1 VDLFIFGFKDNP
13 QDISAHTVH
22 GFPELL
28 LKLLEIHPLLQKVEG
43 AFQNPLE
50 P

>member
-1 VDLFIFGFKDNP
+1 VDLLIFGFKDNP
-13 QDISAHTVH
+13 QSPHTVH

-28 LKLLEIHPLLQKVEG
+28 CKLLEIHPLLQKVEG

>member
-1 VDLFIFGFKDNP
+1 VNLFIFGFKDNP
-13 QDISAHTVH
+13 QSPHTVH

-28 LKLLEIHPLLQKVEG
+28 RKLLEIHPLLQKVEG